1 MRTHFFKFL
10 SKANKSNENYTN
22 IHFIRLV
29 ADQFYPVAAAVDVT
43 KIGMCLCL
51 SISFLHPLD
60 IRWTIFLIQI
70 RMMNIIFHSI
80 EERNA
85 CAVKMTNGEIRML

>member
-43 KIGMCLCL
+43 KIGVRFFF
-51 SISFLHPLD
+51 FLFSLD
-60 IRWTIFLIQI
+60 VRWTIF
-70 RMMNIIFHSI
+70 
-80 EERNA
+80 
-85 CAVKMTNGEIRML
+85 